1 MPRPW
6 RARSRARDTGLR
18 THSRPRTPRPRAPG
32 ARSRGV
38 SSRRAA
44 LGAPRRRAATTK
56 GRRGRGVG
64 TPGSLSRS
72 NDNGCG
78 VSSAQHCRAA
88 TAIISHADGSARLLL
103 RSHCDPMTAAPAPPL
118 ILIAANPEHSL
129 ASVFEGRNYI
139 VVQVHTGTLAGEWVR
154 DVRPDTII
162 IDAELPDMSGIDAC
176 GLLHSDLRIGD
187 TVPTLILAPN
197 KPTPDERVAAL
208 RAGVWDFL
216 LYPPYPEE
224 LLLTL
229 DTYVQATRHI
239 DVALAG
245 LVDPATGLHT
255 RPALA
260 RRARELAALMSRAR
274 GGLACVVFALDAD
287 PAEPK
292 AGSIVVRS
300 ARVSDVVGAL
310 SPTEF
315 AVLAPGTD
323 QAGAVKLAKRIGG
336 AMRHAVGAGSSDAS
350 GAALQVGYDAVPNL
364 KYSPIDPVALLLRA
378 TTAVRTGT
386 PEPGC
391 SWMRR
396 FDESKASAREAGA
409 APRTTPSGL
418 VRGNRGTGV

>member
-56 GRRGRGVG
+56 GRRGRRVG

-88 TAIISHADGSARLLL
+88 TAIISHADRSARLLL

-129 ASVFEGRNYI
+129 TSVFEGRNYI

-176 GLLHSDLRIGD
+176 RLLHSDLRIGH

-216 LYPPYPEE
+216 LYPPDPEE

-229 DTYVQATRHI
+229 DTYVQAKRNI

-260 RRARELAALMSRAR
+260 RRARELGALMSRAR

-336 AMRHAVGAGSSDAS
+336 ALRDVVGASGSLAS
-350 GAALQVGYDAVPNL
+350 APALQIGYDAVPNL

-391 SWMRR
+391 SWMR
-396 FDESKASAREAGA
+396 
-409 APRTTPSGL
+409 
-418 VRGNRGTGV
+418 

>member
-1 MPRPW
+1 M
-6 RARSRARDTGLR
+6 T
-18 THSRPRTPRPRAPG
+18 
-32 ARSRGV
+32 
-38 SSRRAA
+38 
-44 LGAPRRRAATTK
+44 
-56 GRRGRGVG
+56 
-64 TPGSLSRS
+64 
-72 NDNGCG
+72 
-78 VSSAQHCRAA
+78 A
-88 TAIISHADGSARLLL
+88 TA
-103 RSHCDPMTAAPAPPL
+103 PVPPL
-118 ILIAANPEHSL
+118 ILIAASPEHSL

-154 DVRPDTII
+154 DVRPDMII
-162 IDAELPDMSGIDAC
+162 IDAELPDMSGIEAC
-176 GLLHSDLRIGD
+176 RLLHSDLRIGH

-216 LYPPYPEE
+216 LYPPDPEE
-224 LLLTL
+224 LLLSL
-229 DTYVQATRHI
+229 ETYLQAKRNI

-260 RRARELAALMSRAR
+260 RRARELGALMSRAR
-274 GGLACVVFALDAD
+274 GGLACVVFALDAE
-287 PAEPK
+287 PADPK
-292 AGSIVVRS
+292 AGSIVVRR

-315 AVLAPGTD
+315 AVLAPATD
-323 QAGAVKLAKRIGG
+323 HAGAVKLAQRI
-336 AMRHAVGAGSSDAS
+336 
-350 GAALQVGYDAVPNL
+350 GAALLEVIGANGSSAAARALQIGYDAVPNL

>member
-18 THSRPRTPRPRAPG
+18 THSRPRTPRPRAPR

-56 GRRGRGVG
+56 GRRGRRVG

-78 VSSAQHCRAA
+78 VSSAQHCRAVS
-88 TAIISHADGSARLLL
+88 AILPHADRSACELQCCGR
-103 RSHCDPMTAAPAPPL
+103 DPMTPTATDPHL
-118 ILIAANPEHSL
+118 ILVAANPDHSL
-129 ASVFEGRNYI
+129 ASMFQGRHYA
-139 VVQVHTGTLAGEWVR
+139 VVQVHTATLAAEWVR

-176 GLLHSDLRIGD
+176 RLLHSDPRIGH

-197 KPTPDERVAAL
+197 KPTPEQRVAAL

-216 LYPPYPEE
+216 PYPPDPEE
-224 LLLTL
+224 LLLSLETYLRAQRNTDVTL
-229 DTYVQATRHI
+229 V
-239 DVALAG
+239 G
-245 LVDPATGLHT
+245 LVEPATGLYT

-260 RRARELAALMSRAR
+260 RRARELGALMSRAR
-274 GGLACVVFALDAD
+274 GGLACVVFALEAD
-287 PAEPK
+287 PADPK
-292 AGSIVVRS
+292 AGSLVVRS

-323 QAGAVKLAKRIGG
+323 HTGAVKLAQRIGG
-336 AMRHAVGAGSSDAS
+336 ALRDAVGAGSSDAS
-350 GAALQVGYDAVPNL
+350 GAALQVGYDAVSNL
-364 KYSPIDPVALLLRA
+364 KRS
-378 TTAVRTGT
+378 
-386 PEPGC
+386 EE
-391 SWMRR
+391 RR
-396 FDESKASAREAGA
+396 VGKAGRS
-409 APRTTPSGL
+409 
-418 VRGNRGTGV
+418 

>member
-18 THSRPRTPRPRAPG
+18 THSRPRTPRPRAPR

-56 GRRGRGVG
+56 GRRGRRVG

-88 TAIISHADGSARLLL
+88 TAIISHADRSARLLL
-103 RSHCDPMTAAPAPPL
+103 RSHYNPMTATAPVPPL
-118 ILIAANPEHSL
+118 ILIAASPEHSL

-176 GLLHSDLRIGD
+176 RLLHSDLRIGH
-187 TVPTLILAPN
+187 TVPTLILTPD
-197 KPTPDERVAAL
+197 KPTPEQRVAAL

-216 LYPPYPEE
+216 LYPPDREE
-224 LLLTL
+224 LLLSL
-229 DTYVQATRHI
+229 ETYLQAKRNVE
-239 DVALAG
+239 VALAAG
-245 LVDPATGLHT
+245 LVDPATGLHS

-260 RRARELAALMSRAR
+260 RRARELGALMVR
-274 GGLACVVFALDAD
+274 GRGALACVVFALEAD
-287 PAEPK
+287 PADPK
-292 AGSIVVRS
+292 PGSV
-300 ARVSDVVGAL
+300 
-310 SPTEF
+310 
-315 AVLAPGTD
+315 
-323 QAGAVKLAKRIGG
+323 
-336 AMRHAVGAGSSDAS
+336 
-350 GAALQVGYDAVPNL
+350 
-364 KYSPIDPVALLLRA
+364 
-378 TTAVRTGT
+378 
-386 PEPGC
+386 
-391 SWMRR
+391 
-396 FDESKASAREAGA
+396 
-409 APRTTPSGL
+409 L
-418 VRGNRGTGV
+418 VR

>member
-18 THSRPRTPRPRAPG
+18 THSRPRTPRPRAPR

-56 GRRGRGVG
+56 GRRGRRVG

-78 VSSAQHCRAA
+78 VSSAQHCRAVS
-88 TAIISHADGSARLLL
+88 AILPHADRSACELQCCGR
-103 RSHCDPMTAAPAPPL
+103 DPMTATASAPPL
-118 ILIAANPEHSL
+118 ILIAAIPEHSL
-129 ASVFEGRNYI
+129 ASVFQGRHYA
-139 VVQVHTGTLAGEWVR
+139 VVQVHTATLAAEWVR

-176 GLLHSDLRIGD
+176 RLLHSDPRIGH

-197 KPTPDERVAAL
+197 KPTPEQRVAAL

-216 LYPPYPEE
+216 LYPPDREE
-224 LLLTL
+224 LSLSL
-229 DTYVQATRHI
+229 DTYLQAKRNI

-245 LVDPATGLHT
+245 LMDPATGLHT

-260 RRARELAALMSRAR
+260 RRARELGALMSRAR
-274 GGLACVVFALDAD
+274 GGLACVVFALEAGPAD
-287 PAEPK
+287 PK
-292 AGSIVVRS
+292 AGSLLARS

-323 QAGAVKLAKRIGG
+323 QAGAVKLAQRIGG
-336 AMRHAVGAGSSDAS
+336 ALRDVVGASGSSA
-350 GAALQVGYDAVPNL
+350 AARALQIGYDAVPNL

-396 FDESKASAREAGA
+396 FDESTAAYKGAR
-409 APRTTPSGL
+409 
-418 VRGNRGTGV
+418 V

>member
-1 MPRPW
+1 M
-6 RARSRARDTGLR
+6 T
-18 THSRPRTPRPRAPG
+18 
-32 ARSRGV
+32 
-38 SSRRAA
+38 
-44 LGAPRRRAATTK
+44 
-56 GRRGRGVG
+56 
-64 TPGSLSRS
+64 
-72 NDNGCG
+72 
-78 VSSAQHCRAA
+78 A
-88 TAIISHADGSARLLL
+88 TAS
-103 RSHCDPMTAAPAPPL
+103 APPL
-118 ILIAANPEHSL
+118 ILIAAIPEHSL
-129 ASVFEGRNYI
+129 ASVFQGRHYA
-139 VVQVHTGTLAGEWVR
+139 VVQVHTATLAAEWVR

-176 GLLHSDLRIGD
+176 RLLHSDPRIGH
-187 TVPTLILAPN
+187 TVPTLILTPN

-216 LYPPYPEE
+216 LYPPDPEE

-229 DTYVQATRHI
+229 DTYVQAKRNI

-260 RRARELAALMSRAR
+260 RRARELGALMARAR

-287 PAEPK
+287 PADPK
-292 AGSIVVRS
+292 AGSVVVRS

-323 QAGAVKLAKRIGG
+323 HLGAVKLAQRIGG
-336 AMRHAVGAGSSDAS
+336 ALQDVVGASGSVAS
-350 GAALQVGYDAVPNL
+350 APAVQIGYDAVPNL

-378 TTAVRTGT
+378 TTAVRTGV

-396 FDESKASAREAGA
+396 FDESKASAPEPRA
-409 APRTTPSGL
+409 APRTTPPGL
-418 VRGNRGTGV
+418 VVGNKGTRV